1 MKQIIYSLWILLFL
15 VGCSE
20 SDKVDYTTLT
30 VDFQKSRIDVGENSG
45 VLEIPVVL
53 SGCRSDIPLNV
64 SVQVTA
70 EDHSG
75 IAGVDYEL
83 LDSKLI
89 FQGCGT
95 ATLRVRIIDNDQI
108 EEGYKSFTIHLNPE
122 TAGVQTKIPVMKVD
136 IISDDI
142 QKFTIAGNY
151 TFTAQ
156 NFIDDSRLSSTVG
169 AVQIVADENSPGRY
183 VMHNLVLTDGEKVL
197 PLTRA
202 NSLYFTVDAAGKMMM
217 PVEQGIGDYGKGDG
231 FTIRLT
237 DKGYTSVSPIEI
249 QLSGNRLIFVTDG
262 LAGIAIDDKDQL
274 SVYYA
279 LKNIIL
285 EKVNT

>member
-15 VGCSE
+15 VGCGE

-30 VDFQKSRIDVGENSG
+30 VDFLKSRIDVGENSG
-45 VLEIPVVL
+45 ILEIPVVL
-53 SGCRSDIPLNV
+53 SGCRSDIPLSI

-75 IAGVDYEL
+75 ILGVDYEL

-89 FQGCGT
+89 FQGCGI

-122 TAGVQTKIPVMKVD
+122 TAGVQTKIPVTKVD
-136 IISDDI
+136 IISDDV

-151 TFTAQ
+151 TLTAQ
-156 NFIDDSRLSSTVG
+156 NFIEDSRLSSTLG

-183 VMHNLVLTDGEKVL
+183 VMHNLVLTDGDKVL

-217 PVEQGIGDYGKGDG
+217 PVEQAIGDYGKGNG

-237 DKGYTSVSPIEI
+237 DKGYTSVNPIEI
-249 QLSGNRLIFVTDG
+249 RLSGNRLIFVTDG
-262 LAGIAIDDKDQL
+262 LAGIVIDDKDQL